1 MGHNQYEDLIFS
13 AMPMTLQRHDLSQ
26 PVHVQAA
33 TGQPILAQPTL
44 SAPQFT
50 IQYAT
55 PPGMQLHHP
64 PGPPQQLAYAQV
76 GSYLLQV
83 DTYLENV
90 EL

>member
-1 MGHNQYEDLIFS
+1 MGLNQYEDVIFS
-13 AMPMTLQRHDLSQ
+13 AVPMTLQRHDLSQ

-50 IQYAT
+50 IQYA
-55 PPGMQLHHP
+55 PSPGMLHP

-76 GSYLLQV
+76 I
-83 DTYLENV
+83 
-90 EL
+90 

>member
-1 MGHNQYEDLIFS
+1 MGLNTNQDVYFS

-50 IQYAT
+50 IQYTSPAH
-55 PPGMQLHHP
+55 PSMLHP

-76 GSYLLQV
+76 KPIFQLIKYVCSKP
-83 DTYLENV
+83 D
-90 EL
+90 